1 MRRFAAVVAAAAALA
16 AAGCGDDGGDGAEAR
31 GQAQQDRQEEQ
42 EEQVADTAAELT
54 ATVRR
59 EGRKVVV
66 EYVLVNEGDEPLG
79 VVDVATVMDRLEP
92 LDGGAYRVSYLRAS
106 ADPAAGSPL
115 PDLQG
120 TLLPAG
126 GTVTGTARVTGEFD
140 QVPPAVQLCI
150 EVVADDVEG
159 SAGGTASF
167 PYRHPDTP
175 PTLAC
180 TGRLPVPE

>member
-1 MRRFAAVVAAAAALA
+1 MRRSVAVVVAAALA
-16 AAGCGDDGGDGAEAR
+16 AAGCGGDDGGDGAEAR
-31 GQAQQDRQEEQ
+31 GQEQQ

-54 ATVRR
+54 ATVRL
-59 EGRKVVV
+59 EGRTVVFD
-66 EYVLVNEGDEPLG
+66 YALVNQGDEPLG
-79 VVDVATVMDRLEP
+79 VVDVATVMDRLEQ
-92 LDGGAYRVSYLRAS
+92 LDGGANRVSYLRAS

-120 TLLPAG
+120 ILLPAG

-140 QVPPAVQLCI
+140 LVPPTVELCI
-150 EVVADDVEG
+150 EVVAEDVEG
-159 SAGGTASF
+159 AAGGTATF

-180 TGRLPVPE
+180 TGRLPVPG